1 MEACWVGMCNERRRR
16 KRQNDNQID
25 SDDENIVKKVK
36 RQNDIMDQEI
46 ENVFSFVNAIFTITA
61 DKDIAERSPDEVRD
75 SSIFENGY
83 YNWSDKKFKKSL
95 RITRDTFEHILE
107 EILPDLI
114 KTPTPMKP
122 NPIIPATQLAITLY
136 RLAHGCSLS
145 TLEDVFGWS
154 IPTNDKTFNYVCRVL
169 VQRLYD
175 RYVRLP
181 KTEEEWIAEI
191 KGFY

>member
-25 SDDENIVKKVK
+25 SDDENFVKKVK

-46 ENVFSFVNAIFTITA
+46 ENVFSFVNAIITITA
-61 DKDIAERSPDEVRD
+61 DKDRAERSPGEVRD
-75 SSIFENGY
+75 RSMFENGY

-95 RITRDTFEHILE
+95 RITRDTSEHILE
-107 EILPDLI
+107 EILLDLI

-122 NPIIPATQLAITLY
+122 NPITLY
-136 RLAHGCSLS
+136 RLAHGCSLL

-154 IPTNDKTFNYVCRVL
+154 IPTNNKTFNYFCRVL

-175 RYVRLP
+175 RHVRLP
-181 KTEEEWIAEI
+181 ETEEEWTA
-191 KGFY
+191 

>member
-25 SDDENIVKKVK
+25 NDDENFVKKVK
-36 RQNDIMDQEI
+36 RQNDIMDQKI

-61 DKDIAERSPDEVRD
+61 DKDSAERSPDEVRD
-75 SSIFENGY
+75 RSMFENGY

-95 RITRDTFEHILE
+95 RIARDIFEHIIE

-122 NPIIPATQLAITLY
+122 NPITPATQLAMTLY

-145 TLEDVFGWS
+145 TLEDVFEWS
-154 IPTNDKTFNYVCRVL
+154 IPTNDKTFNCL
-169 VQRLYD
+169 SSISSETL
-175 RYVRLP
+175 
-181 KTEEEWIAEI
+181 
-191 KGFY
+191 